1 MWTVL
6 TWPVRTRPVRRVL
19 MVLLGL
25 LIRRRLRATR
35 TAVWTDE
42 EEHDGGRRWWLL
54 GAVLAVGG
62 VVAGV
67 VYRNRSAETDV
78 DLTWSSTPAEASAV
92 PPAPPE
98 VEATPPTPQLG
109 VADLARA
116 PAPDLAAGEAVIGRR
131 LATDDLK
138 VVEGI
143 GPKIEQLLNDNGV
156 HTWQDLAV
164 TDVDRLHTILTAA
177 GSRYRMHDPSS
188 WPRQAALLV
197 QGDWDGFAQ
206 LNSGDDVTT

>member
-19 MVLLGL
+19 MVVLGL
-25 LIRRRLRATR
+25 VIRRRLRATR
-35 TAVWTDE
+35 TALGSEE
-42 EEHDGGRRWWLL
+42 EEHDGGRRRWLI
-54 GAVLAVGG
+54 GAALAVGG

-67 VYRNRSAETDV
+67 VYRNRSADTEV
-78 DLTWSSTPAEASAV
+78 DLTWSSTPAEAGTV
-92 PPAPPE
+92 PPAPTE
-98 VEATPPTPQLG
+98 AEATPPTPQLG

-116 PAPDLAAGEAVIGRR
+116 PAEPDLAAGEAAIGRS

-156 HTWQDLAV
+156 RTWHDLAV
-164 TDVDRLHTILTAA
+164 TDVDRLHTILTDA

-197 QGDWDGFAQ
+197 EGDWDGFAR
-206 LNSGDDVTT
+206 LNSGDVTT